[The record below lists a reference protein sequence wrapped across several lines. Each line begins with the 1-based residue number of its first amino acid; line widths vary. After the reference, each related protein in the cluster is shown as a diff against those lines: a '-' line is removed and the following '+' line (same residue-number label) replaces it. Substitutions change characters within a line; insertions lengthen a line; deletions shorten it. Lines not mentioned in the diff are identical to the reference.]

1 MDKNKLKGII
11 EAILFA
17 AGREV
22 KLNELMSALELSQDE
37 VVELIESMKLQYENE
52 SKGIQIINVD
62 GAYQLCTKKE
72 YYDFIYPVFDKRS
85 KPNLSQ
91 AALETLS
98 IIAYNPKITRAE
110 IEAIRGVNSDGT
122 IYKLLDY
129 NLIED
134 SGKLDAPGR
143 PTTYSTTKEFLRMF
157 GLESLDA
164 LPELPRYKLDENK
177 QIVIEDIIEELKE
190 NSYINDNNY
199 IQRAIAEYI
208 ALKNLSMKEI
218 KYKLFA
224 KGLNNDIIDEYFS
237 NNKDDLIDYEIQ
249 SIKNIYYKKQYSMDK
264 EEIKQFLIK
273 KGYQMENIKEALSEV
288 E

>member
-164 LPELPRYKLDENK
+164 LPELPRYKLDENQ
-177 QIVIEDIIEELKE
+177 QIVIDDIIEEKE
-190 NSYINDNNY
+190 QNES
-199 IQRAIAEYI
+199 
-208 ALKNLSMKEI
+208 
-218 KYKLFA
+218 
-224 KGLNNDIIDEYFS
+224 
-237 NNKDDLIDYEIQ
+237 
-249 SIKNIYYKKQYSMDK
+249 
-264 EEIKQFLIK
+264 EEKTVV
-273 KGYQMENIKEALSEV
+273 EV
-288 E
+288 EEKFDQE

>member
-164 LPELPRYKLDENK
+164 LPELPRYKLDENQ
-177 QIVIEDIIEELKE
+177 QIVIDDIIEEKE
-190 NSYINDNNY
+190 QNES
-199 IQRAIAEYI
+199 
-208 ALKNLSMKEI
+208 
-218 KYKLFA
+218 
-224 KGLNNDIIDEYFS
+224 
-237 NNKDDLIDYEIQ
+237 
-249 SIKNIYYKKQYSMDK
+249 
-264 EEIKQFLIK
+264 EEK
-273 KGYQMENIKEALSEV
+273 AVAEV
-288 E
+288 EEKFDQE